1 VFFLSPV
8 KLLVILVVALA
19 VLGPDTLPK
28 VAKQIGGFWGEFKR
42 FRQKLESEVRGS
54 FPDLPS
60 TETIT
65 QAVRS
70 PLSFLDTLADGH
82 APESGA
88 TTTAEQRAEPEPEPV
103 YTLGPLAVTS
113 ESDHPP
119 AVVRAPIPVAHHRL
133 APTPGGSDDPG
144 LN

>member
-60 TETIT
+60 TDTIT

-82 APESGA
+82 ASQSGVA
-88 TTTAEQRAEPEPEPV
+88 TAAEQPAEPEPV
-103 YTLGPLAVTS
+103 YTLGSLVVTS
-113 ESDHPP
+113 EPEHPL
-119 AVVRAPIPVAHHRL
+119 AAAGAPIPVAHHRL

>member
-82 APESGA
+82 APEPGVA
-88 TTTAEQRAEPEPEPV
+88 TTAEKPAEPEPV
-103 YTLGPLAVTS
+103 YTLGPLPVTP
-113 ESDHPP
+113 EPEQPP
-119 AVVRAPIPVAHHRL
+119 AGVRSPAPVAHHRL
-133 APTPGGSDDPG
+133 APTPGGSDDPV